1 MAIFAA
7 IEARIILAAV
17 ASFLLHITGH
27 DPYAFPIDAVVAI
40 AAIL

>member
-7 IEARIILAAV
+7 IEVRIILAAV
-17 ASFLLHITGH
+17 ASFFLHAAGH
-27 DPYAFPIDAVVAI
+27 DHLAFPIDAIVAI